1 MVIPHPEDAP
11 NYRMAGESMRLY
23 RELTIRQRGRF
34 RVTMQSPGLW
44 LDAKRQRMIRP
55 LNDTDPDGRPLFS
68 YKWNDIWVIFSRAD
82 DDTPIVHN
90 LYPDPDSPFSD

>member
-1 MVIPHPEDAP
+1 MTDEALHR
-11 NYRMAGESMRLY
+11 YY
-23 RELTIRQRGRF
+23 QLTLRQRGRF

-44 LDAKRQRMIRP
+44 LDRRRERMIRP

-68 YKWNDIWVIFSRAD
+68 YKWDDIYVIFSWAD

-90 LYPDPDSPFSD
+90 LYPDPESRFSD